1 MLPTIFRFYIKVFLS
16 MTLSVFYLNNL
27 MAQIVIKSLPEEE
40 INQVISQ
47 GVENRLSDFQI
58 MDELRKRG
66 LKEEELTLVNEKLLK
81 NRREKLKAKIAEV
94 SENADSIPI
103 KKEEDKELSLNNK
116 IIKES
121 NVFGREIFNKN
132 FNSFEPE
139 SRQASPENYF

>member
-1 MLPTIFRFYIKVFLS
+1 

-66 LKEEELTLVNEKLLK
+66 IKEEELTLVNEKLLK
-81 NRREKLKAKIAEV
+81 NRREKLKVQIAEK
-94 SENADSIPI
+94 SENLDSIPTQ
-103 KKEEDKELSLNNK
+103 KEENMEQLNNK
-116 IIKES
+116 VIIAS
-121 NVFGREIFNKN
+121 NIFGREIFTKN
-132 FNSFEPE
+132 FNSFAPE
-139 SRQASPENYF
+139 TRQASPEN

>member
-1 MLPTIFRFYIKVFLS
+1 
-16 MTLSVFYLNNL
+16 
-27 MAQIVIKSLPEEE
+27 MAQTVIKSLPEEE

-81 NRREKLKAKIAEV
+81 NRREKLRAKIAEV

-103 KKEEDKELSLNNK
+103 QKAEDKEQLLSNK

-121 NVFGREIFNKN
+121 CIRWVKR
-132 FNSFEPE
+132 
-139 SRQASPENYF
+139 